1 MASASILPRVLLV
14 DDNPGDIELT
24 KIAFESNNFQ
34 ADFSIASDGAQA
46 IDFLRRIAD
55 DGDAA
60 RPDLILLDLN
70 LPKVHGLDIVT
81 FIKGHPRLKDIAT
94 IILTT
99 SSAPQ
104 DRKNCEKLGADR
116 YLIKP
121 SGFEDFLVLMRQL
134 EPFLRRKS
142 A

>member
-1 MASASILPRVLLV
+1 MPAVPHVLLV

-24 KIAFESNNFQ
+24 KIAFETNNFQ
-34 ADFSIASDGAQA
+34 ADFSVASDGAQA
-46 IDFLRRIAD
+46 IELLKKIAENK
-55 DGDAA
+55 AQA

-70 LPKVHGLDIVT
+70 LPKVHGLDVVT
-81 FIKGHPRLKDIAT
+81 FIKNDPRLKDIAT

-99 SSAPQ
+99 SSAVQ
-104 DRKNCEKLGADR
+104 DQKNCERLGANR

-121 SGFEDFLVLMRQL
+121 SRFEDFLHLMLQL
-134 EPFLRRKS
+134 KPFLQRKT

>member
-1 MASASILPRVLLV
+1 MVPGSSLPRVLLV

-24 KIAFESNNFQ
+24 RIAFESNHFQ
-34 ADFSIASDGAQA
+34 ADFSIATDGAQA
-46 IDFLRRIAD
+46 IEILRRIAA
-55 DGDAA
+55 DGDVA

-81 FIKGHPRLKDIAT
+81 FIKGDPRLKDIAT

-104 DRKNCEKLGADR
+104 DRMNCEKLGINR

-121 SGFEDFLVLMRQL
+121 SRFEDFIVLMRQL
-134 EPFLRRKS
+134 EPFLPRKS